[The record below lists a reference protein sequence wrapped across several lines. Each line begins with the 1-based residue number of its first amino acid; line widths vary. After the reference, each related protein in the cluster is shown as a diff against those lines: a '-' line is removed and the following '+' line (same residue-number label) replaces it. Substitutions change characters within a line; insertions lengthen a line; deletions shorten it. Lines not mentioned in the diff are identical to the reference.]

1 MPPHACV
8 LPQDLI
14 QKPVMSKHK
23 KTSCTTWMLRLTWWK
38 ARWRGRHRHVG
49 LSGFVGTS
57 TPLQCL
63 KRTIWSSFINM
74 FKPSVFWFFCAVYP
88 RMQLFENARLIAG
101 RWQHW
106 TFRGFRQAYTCVITF
121 WWREK
126 SKNPPAPKVPR
137 RQRRVSLAASD
148 TGRAG
153 RGGHFRQSRPPKS
166 ARDCRLS
173 RFAQF
178 ADRLKIIQLHRFDPT
193 WPQHW
198 LDLGSTSA
206 SKAPTSAQLGSKMAQ
221 LGSKTAQL
229 GPKFDLFGSNFG
241 PSWRPHY
248 GFKMGGWAK

>member
-1 MPPHACV
+1 MDVATN
-8 LPQDLI
+8 LM
-14 QKPVMSKHK
+14 KSTM
-23 KTSCTTWMLRLTWWK
+23 
-38 ARWRGRHRHVG
+38 ARQA
-49 LSGFVGTS
+49 S
-57 TPLQCL
+57 PC
-63 KRTIWSSFINM
+63 WS
-74 FKPSVFWFFCAVYP
+74 FWFCRNFDTAPMPQTHHLKQLYQHVQTFGFLIFLCSVP

-121 WWREK
+121 WWRKK

-229 GPKFDLFGSNFG
+229 GPKFDLFGSKFG

>member
-1 MPPHACV
+1 M
-8 LPQDLI
+8 
-14 QKPVMSKHK
+14 
-23 KTSCTTWMLRLTWWK
+23 
-38 ARWRGRHRHVG
+38 
-49 LSGFVGTS
+49 
-57 TPLQCL
+57 
-63 KRTIWSSFINM
+63 
-74 FKPSVFWFFCAVYP
+74 
-88 RMQLFENARLIAG
+88 
-101 RWQHW
+101 
-106 TFRGFRQAYTCVITF
+106 
-121 WWREK
+121 
-126 SKNPPAPKVPR
+126 PR

-221 LGSKTAQL
+221 LGSKRRNLAPSSTYLGATSAQVEDHIMASKW
-229 GPKFDLFGSNFG
+229 GVG
-241 PSWRPHY
+241 PSRPASFLSVLFSGCGRFLLRSDSNMVH
-248 GFKMGGWAK
+248 MGAPSCTQPNFVGNNNETR